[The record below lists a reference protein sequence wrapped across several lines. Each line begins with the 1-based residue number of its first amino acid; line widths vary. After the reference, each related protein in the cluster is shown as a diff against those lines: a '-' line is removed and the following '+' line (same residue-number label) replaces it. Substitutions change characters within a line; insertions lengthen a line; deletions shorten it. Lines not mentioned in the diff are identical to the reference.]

1 MNKQETVEINIFW
14 WNANDFFHYDANIKK
29 ERWPSSVGE
38 YIEKCNRVDAA
49 LNALFKEKSP
59 PDILALCEITSKAA
73 HDLKNRILKDY
84 KVFSLDL
91 VPSSPSL
98 QISVFYKNI
107 KSISLIE
114 AAPIVV
120 DDVPRGTRPMAVL
133 DIMQNNKIIRI
144 IFCHWQ
150 ARLEPANEKYKT
162 RVIEYLTKYIYDFMK
177 NKPSK
182 EDREVMIVGDLNEE
196 PFDNIIVEY
205 LNTHRYRDRALKKGH
220 WADDDV
226 KRIHLYN
233 CTWRLLGEK
242 LNGKKIL
249 APHIAGTYFWADK
262 QSWHTFDQIIV
273 SGGLLDSIPPHI
285 DEGNTEIVNLQE
297 FMPENTPRKF
307 SFSEKGYSGLS
318 DHLPLHTK
326 LII

>member
-1 MNKQETVEINIFW
+1 
-14 WNANDFFHYDANIKK
+14 
-29 ERWPSSVGE
+29 
-38 YIEKCNRVDAA
+38 
-49 LNALFKEKSP
+49 
-59 PDILALCEITSKAA
+59 
-73 HDLKNRILKDY
+73 
-84 KVFSLDL
+84 
-91 VPSSPSL
+91 
-98 QISVFYKNI
+98 
-107 KSISLIE
+107 
-114 AAPIVV
+114 
-120 DDVPRGTRPMAVL
+120 
-133 DIMQNNKIIRI
+133 
-144 IFCHWQ
+144 
-150 ARLEPANEKYKT
+150 
-162 RVIEYLTKYIYDFMK
+162 MK
-177 NKPSK
+177 NKPQK
-182 EDREVMIVGDLNEE
+182 EDREVMIIGDLNEE
-196 PFDNIIVEY
+196 PFDNIIIDY
-205 LNTHRYRDRALKKGH
+205 LNTHRYRDRALKRGH